1 KRCSTFSRT
10 ITHFIFSRC
19 TCSRSRFLWF
29 CICHSRSP
37 ILREGKLSM
46 RDNALVIPSRADGEG
61 PRNRSKI
68 HTRNAFAVHEAL
80 ASNRPLFGLCN
91 FNANVRSFAVLRGSG

>member
-1 KRCSTFSRT
+1 
-10 ITHFIFSRC
+10 
-19 TCSRSRFLWF
+19 
-29 CICHSRSP
+29 
-37 ILREGKLSM
+37 M

-68 HTRNAFAVHEAL
+68 HARNAFAVHEAL

-91 FNANVRSFAVLRGSG
+91 LKANVRSFGPSRTGIVLRGSG